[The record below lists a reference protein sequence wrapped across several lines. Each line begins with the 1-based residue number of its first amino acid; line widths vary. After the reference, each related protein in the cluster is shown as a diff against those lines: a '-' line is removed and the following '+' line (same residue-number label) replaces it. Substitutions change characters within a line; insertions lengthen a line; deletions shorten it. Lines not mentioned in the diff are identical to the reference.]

1 MKKSEEHET
10 ITINI
15 KLEDR
20 MLISNQSGKTLLH
33 SEYIRNNMVKLNTDS
48 EPGLNITQIG
58 QYSNSNSIASN
69 YVRKK
74 MIFGWFL
81 YDKV

>member
-48 EPGLNITQIG
+48 EPGLNNTQIG

-69 YVRKK
+69 YVRK
-74 MIFGWFL
+74 
-81 YDKV
+81 